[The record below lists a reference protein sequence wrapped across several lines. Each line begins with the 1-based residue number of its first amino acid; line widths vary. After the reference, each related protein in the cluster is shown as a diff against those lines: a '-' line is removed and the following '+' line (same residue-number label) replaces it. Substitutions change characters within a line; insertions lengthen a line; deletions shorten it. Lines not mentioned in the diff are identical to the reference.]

1 MIAPYTRP
9 TLTTIAS
16 GIEANIACVRSLCHA
31 EVMAVV
37 KADGYGLGAEHVA
50 RAALNAGC
58 TWLGTTDVAEASQLR
73 RAGFRLPI
81 LAWLHPAGLD
91 IETAEA
97 FDVDIAI
104 GSLEQLM
111 QALRRGR
118 GKLRIHLNVDTGM
131 TRGGLPA
138 YDWHDAMHWA
148 AAGEKEEIFRV
159 VGLMGHLPNADAAE
173 PSANDAGL
181 RSFGAAHEMALK
193 AGLTF
198 EVRHLA
204 STSATLTD
212 PRTHY
217 DLVRI
222 GAGLVGIDPSGSIE
236 LNPAARLTCP
246 VVHTRAVSQG
256 SPVGYGGSGTT
267 REAGFVSVLGL
278 GYADGLPHQLDPEAH
293 VMIDGRACRIL
304 GRVNMDQIV
313 VETGSWAAAPS
324 TEAVVIGINPGE
336 PTVLQWAE
344 WGNTSAHRI
353 ITGFGQRLHRVVSTN
368 QRETA

>member
-1 MIAPYTRP
+1 MTAPYTGP
-9 TLTTIAS
+9 TLTTITP
-16 GIEANIACVRSLCHA
+16 GIEANIARVRSLCHA
-31 EVMAVV
+31 EIMAVV

-73 RAGFRLPI
+73 RAGFSVPI

-91 IETAEA
+91 VETAEA
-97 FDVDIAI
+97 SDVDIAI
-104 GSLEQLM
+104 GSLEHLI

-118 GKLRIHLNVDTGM
+118 GKLRIHLHLDTGM

-148 AAGEKEEIFRV
+148 AASEKEKIFRV

-181 RSFGAAHEMALK
+181 RSFDVAHKMARK

-212 PRTHY
+212 PRTHFE
-217 DLVRI
+217 LVRI
-222 GAGLVGIDPSGSIE
+222 GAGLVGIDPSGSTE

-246 VVHTRAVSQG
+246 VVHTRAVSEG

-278 GYADGLPHQLDPEAH
+278 GYADGIPQLLDPEAY

-313 VETGSWAAAPS
+313 VETGEWAAAPG
-324 TEAVVIGINPGE
+324 TEAIIIGPDPGE
-336 PTVLQWAE
+336 PTVQHWAQ

-353 ITGFGQRLHRVVSTN
+353 ITGLGQRLHRVASTK
-368 QRETA
+368 QEETI